1 MGLDSEEPRRSFGI
15 KVHNLPVRST
25 GKLEKFYKACAREL
39 SILFLPFVRF
49 LIITYFEDVAN
60 ANVFL
65 YL

>member
-25 GKLEKFYKACAREL
+25 GKLEKFYKASAREL
-39 SILFLPFVRF
+39 SFLLPFVRF
-49 LIITYFEDVAN
+49 LIITYFEDVSN